1 VRVRYKRPGE
11 GESILLEQPVGPRIE
26 RPSVDFNFAAAV
38 AGFGMILRE
47 SEHRGM
53 ATAEEMLA
61 LARMGIGDD
70 PDDHRAEFVRLIER
84 YQVITGEREEGSDAW
99 SGGRF

>member
-1 VRVRYKRPGE
+1 
-11 GESILLEQPVGPRIE
+11 
-26 RPSVDFNFAAAV
+26 
-38 AGFGMILRE
+38 
-47 SEHRGM
+47 
-53 ATAEEMLA
+53 
-61 LARMGIGDD
+61 MGIGDD